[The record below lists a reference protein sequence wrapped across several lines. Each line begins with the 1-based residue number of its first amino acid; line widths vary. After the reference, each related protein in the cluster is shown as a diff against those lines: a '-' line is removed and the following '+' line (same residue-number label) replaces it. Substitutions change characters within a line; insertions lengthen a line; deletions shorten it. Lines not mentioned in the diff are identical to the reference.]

1 MQEEGDPL
9 AATTPEELEIGL
21 AVRHITGL
29 TAGLVTLDHSH
40 LFRWGQ
46 QLSEIFSAGGRLLVA
61 GNGGSAAQAQHLTA
75 ELVGRFEQVRK
86 PLPALALH
94 TDTSAVTAIGNDF
107 GFDEI
112 FARQVR
118 AHGRPN
124 DVLII
129 FSTSGQSLNVLR
141 AAHSAKETGIMTWAL
156 TGPVPNPLWKICD
169 DYIAVKSDS
178 VANVQECHM
187 VATHLICT
195 ALDAAL
201 TGEKKGKS
209 AHACRDSFVTAT
221 SAQPSLKHSRPPL
234 NLVVIG
240 DVLLDKDISGSVERV
255 SPEAPVQVVDSL
267 QSTARCGGAGLTAC
281 LAIERGHSVTLI
293 TALSSDENAAVA
305 RNLLAVAGVT
315 IIDLGTTSATAVK
328 TRIRASGQTLLMLD
342 YATPARPPEALTIL
356 GRNAIIGADAIVIS
370 DYGRGLAAANDVR
383 AVLTEVIGK
392 IPIVWDPHPAG
403 PAPISGI
410 TLVSPNSNEARRFA
424 PGQDQAGL
432 SGDADR
438 ARALRKAWGV
448 CNVVVTRG
456 TGGAVLVSDD
466 DSPPLVIPAVEVTVE
481 DTCGA
486 GDLFALTAA
495 ALLGSGA
502 LPSQAVT
509 AAVSAATAFVT
520 SSSRCMELKDSRE
533 NALAVASRV
542 RSAGGTVVATGGCFD
557 LLHRGHVSMLE
568 NARRL
573 GDCLIVCLN
582 GDASVTR
589 LKGRGRPLATVD
601 DREAVLRALACVD
614 AVIVFDED
622 TPAEIL
628 ADLHPDIWVK
638 GNDYSVSDLPERPI
652 VENGG
657 GRVVLVPYLD
667 GRSSTS
673 LIERVAGQY
682 SNMARPM

>member
-9 AATTPEELEIGL
+9 AATIPEELEIGL
-21 AVRHITGL
+21 AIRHITGL

-187 VATHLICT
+187 VAIHLICT

-209 AHACRDSFVTAT
+209 AHACRDSFVAT
-221 SAQPSLKHSRPPL
+221 ISAQPSLKHSRPPL

-267 QSTARCGGAGLTAC
+267 QSTARCGGAGP
-281 LAIERGHSVTLI
+281 
-293 TALSSDENAAVA
+293 
-305 RNLLAVAGVT
+305 
-315 IIDLGTTSATAVK
+315 DL
-328 TRIRASGQTLLMLD
+328 R
-342 YATPARPPEALTIL
+342 
-356 GRNAIIGADAIVIS
+356 
-370 DYGRGLAAANDVR
+370 
-383 AVLTEVIGK
+383 
-392 IPIVWDPHPAG
+392 
-403 PAPISGI
+403 
-410 TLVSPNSNEARRFA
+410 
-424 PGQDQAGL
+424 
-432 SGDADR
+432 
-438 ARALRKAWGV
+438 
-448 CNVVVTRG
+448 
-456 TGGAVLVSDD
+456 
-466 DSPPLVIPAVEVTVE
+466 
-481 DTCGA
+481 
-486 GDLFALTAA
+486 
-495 ALLGSGA
+495 
-502 LPSQAVT
+502 
-509 AAVSAATAFVT
+509 
-520 SSSRCMELKDSRE
+520 
-533 NALAVASRV
+533 
-542 RSAGGTVVATGGCFD
+542 
-557 LLHRGHVSMLE
+557 
-568 NARRL
+568 RRL
-573 GDCLIVCLN
+573 
-582 GDASVTR
+582 
-589 LKGRGRPLATVD
+589 
-601 DREAVLRALACVD
+601 CV
-614 AVIVFDED
+614 
-622 TPAEIL
+622 
-628 ADLHPDIWVK
+628 W
-638 GNDYSVSDLPERPI
+638 G
-652 VENGG
+652 
-657 GRVVLVPYLD
+657 
-667 GRSSTS
+667 
-673 LIERVAGQY
+673 
-682 SNMARPM
+682 